1 MIETHELT
9 TAIFAKT
16 AQGQAEIQQRSLGLS
31 PLLRRILVLVDGKR
45 TGSELAT
52 FLGGQGDILDI
63 LSQLITKGCVDAQ
76 PAKAKAPA
84 ATASAPQAPETTSQ
98 TVASNLPGLPPA
110 ETRSAKDNDMARNF
124 MINSVNSIIGQHAR
138 ISLVKDI
145 FHAADTVQLRTVYHA
160 WAESMSSHSM
170 GARRLPELT
179 EKLFKVL

>member
-1 MIETHELT
+1 MIQTHELT
-9 TAIFAKT
+9 SAIFAKT

-52 FLGGQGDILDI
+52 FLGGQGDIQDI
-63 LSQLITKGCVDAQ
+63 LSQLVTKGCVDAQ
-76 PAKAKAPA
+76 PANVKAPVA
-84 ATASAPQAPETTSQ
+84 MVSAIRAPEPAPPTI
-98 TVASNLPGLPPA
+98 ASNWPGLPPA

-124 MINSVNSIIGQHAR
+124 MINSVNLIIGQNSR

-145 FHAADTVQLRTVYHA
+145 FHAADTEQLRTVYPA
-160 WAESMSSHSM
+160 WAESMSGHSM